1 MPISFKVRRS
11 QSCFEESLMPSRS
24 IMRSIIMAFYK
35 FTPFLRLFE
44 IACKSVCCESQ
55 NKQMPFCAIFMC
67 KFKDSNWV
75 VLITAIQDEK
85 TLVIRTVGG
94 VDSRPFCFVH
104 VFDNQKNINHL
115 LARRS

>member
-1 MPISFKVRRS
+1 MTISFKVRRS

-44 IACKSVCCESQ
+44 IACNSVCCESQ

-75 VLITAIQDEK
+75 VLITAKQDEMAR
-85 TLVIRTVGG
+85 VILALGRVG
-94 VDSRPFCFVH
+94 SRPFCAAH
-104 VFDNQKNINHL
+104 VFDNQNNINQ
-115 LARRS
+115 